1 MQDPQF
7 NFACSGC
14 SQPLGFGISMA
25 FQPIVDIEDGEV
37 FAYEALVRG
46 ENGEPAGQVLAQ
58 VSDENRFAFDQL
70 CRVRAVETAA
80 ALGMRTKLSINFM
93 PNAVYEPSR
102 CLKTTLE
109 AAERTKFPVERII
122 FEATEQDRIRDTER
136 LKCILGE
143 YKHQGFLTA
152 IDDFGAGY
160 AGLDL
165 LAAFQPDIVKLDMN
179 LIRGIDRD
187 RARGTIVRGI
197 VGMAHQLGI
206 RIVAEGIET
215 AEEMLALHDLGIT
228 LMQGYLFARPQI
240 GALSVPQIP
249 QIATAQRASSSD
261 R

>member
-7 NFACSGC
+7 SFACSGC

-25 FQPIVDIEDGEV
+25 FQPIVDVGDGEV

-46 ENGEPAGQVLAQ
+46 ENGEPAGHVLAQ

-70 CRVRAVETAA
+70 CRVRAVEAAA
-80 ALGMRTKLSINFM
+80 ALGMRAKLSINFM

-136 LKCILGE
+136 LKCILEE
-143 YKHQGFLTA
+143 YNHQGFLTA

-187 RARGTIVRGI
+187 RARAAIVRGI

-215 AEEMLALHDLGIT
+215 AEEMLALRELGIT

-240 GALSVPQIP
+240 GALPVPQFP
-249 QIATAQRASSSD
+249 QAATARRASGSD

>member
-215 AEEMLALHDLGIT
+215 AEEMLALHEFGIT

-240 GALSVPQIP
+240 GALPVPQIP